1 MTPAG
6 HTLHSKV
13 LANYKVQTYL
23 CSVNIAPFPPPDPP
37 GPDALHD
44 RAMENLRFIRT
55 TMERAGSF
63 TAVPGYGGVLMGG
76 TALVAASVAARQ
88 PTDSRWL
95 LVWVGCAV
103 IAVSI
108 GAVAMAFK
116 ARRTSDLLAAPG
128 RRFALSFV
136 PPILA
141 GAVLT
146 IALYERGAFDLMPGV
161 WLLSYGLAVA
171 AGGMLSVRAVPIM
184 GFCFLFLGA
193 IALLGE
199 GIPRDLVLATGFG
212 LFQVGFGAWIARHH
226 GG

>member
-1 MTPAG
+1 
-6 HTLHSKV
+6 
-13 LANYKVQTYL
+13 
-23 CSVNIAPFPPPDPP
+23 
-37 GPDALHD
+37 
-44 RAMENLRFIRT
+44 MENLRFIRT

-76 TALVAASVAARQ
+76 TAFVAASVASRQ

-95 LVWVGCAV
+95 MVWVGCAV

-146 IALYERGAFDLMPGV
+146 IALFERGAFDLMPGV

>member
-1 MTPAG
+1 M
-6 HTLHSKV
+6 
-13 LANYKVQTYL
+13 YL
-23 CSVNIAPFPPPDPP
+23 VVVKIAPFPPPDPPAP

-95 LVWVGCAV
+95 LVWLGCAV
-103 IAVSI
+103 IAAGI

-116 ARRTSDLLAAPG
+116 ARRTSDLSAAPG

-136 PPILA
+136 PPVLA

-146 IALYERGAFDLMPGV
+146 FALLERGAFDLMPGV
-161 WLLSYGLAVA
+161 WLLSYGLAVV

-193 IALLGE
+193 IALLGV
-199 GIPRDLVLATGFG
+199 GIPRDLILATGFG

>member
-1 MTPAG
+1 MYR
-6 HTLHSKV
+6 V
-13 LANYKVQTYL
+13 V
-23 CSVNIAPFPPPDPP
+23 VNIAPFRPPTAPTPP

-95 LVWVGCAV
+95 LVWLGCAA
-103 IAVSI
+103 IAAGI

-116 ARRTSDLLAAPG
+116 ARRTADLLAAPG

-136 PPILA
+136 PPVLA

-146 IALYERGAFDLMPGV
+146 FALFERGAFDLMPGV
-161 WLLSYGLAVA
+161 WLLTYGLAVA

-193 IALLGE
+193 IALLGM
-199 GIPRDLVLATGFG
+199 GIPRDLILATGFG
-212 LFQVGFGAWIARHH
+212 LFQVGFGAWIARYH

>member
-1 MTPAG
+1 MYY
-6 HTLHSKV
+6 KV
-13 LANYKVQTYL
+13 LANNKFRAYL
-23 CSVNIAPFPPPDPP
+23 DPVNIAPFPPP
-37 GPDALHD
+37 GPDADSLHD

-76 TALVAASVAARQ
+76 TALLAAALAARQ
-88 PTDSRWL
+88 PTNARWL
-95 LVWVGCAV
+95 MVWIGCAV
-103 IAVSI
+103 IATAI
-108 GAVAMAFK
+108 GAAAMYFK
-116 ARRTSDLLAAPG
+116 ASSTSDLLAAPG
-128 RRFALSFV
+128 RRFALSFA

-146 IALYERGAFDLMPGV
+146 AALFERGAFDLMPGV
-161 WLLSYGLAVA
+161 WLLLYGLAVA

-193 IALLGE
+193 IALLGA
-199 GIPRDLVLATGFG
+199 GIQRDLILAAGFG
-212 LFQVGFGAWIARHH
+212 LVQIAFGAWIARHH